1 MAEAIASAAALKGMK
16 ARVEMEKRRK
26 AQGPMQFM
34 TEVRDQ
40 EEKE

>member
-34 TEVRDQ
+34 TEVRDSD
-40 EEKE
+40 KE